1 METSTS
7 SEKFHHVPPG
17 KIEGRKETHLRIL
30 SRNSLEAL
38 EAADSELLWIET
50 SLMEAD
56 FIEEDKRM
64 RLEEERVKL
73 WRLTEENV
81 IRGWWRWR

>member
-1 METSTS
+1 M
-7 SEKFHHVPPG
+7 
-17 KIEGRKETHLRIL
+17 EGRKETHLRIL

-56 FIEEDKRM
+56 FIEEEKRM

-81 IRGWWRWR
+81 IRGWWRWRW

>member
-17 KIEGRKETHLRIL
+17 KIEGRKETHFRIL

-38 EAADSELLWIET
+38 EADSELLWIET
-50 SLMEAD
+50 SLLEAD
-56 FIEEDKRM
+56 FIGGDKRM
-64 RLEEERVKL
+64 RLEEERVKW

-81 IRGWWRWR
+81 IRGWWQWR

>member
-1 METSTS
+1 M
-7 SEKFHHVPPG
+7 
-17 KIEGRKETHLRIL
+17 EGRKETHLRIL

-81 IRGWWRWR
+81 IRGWWRW

>member
-1 METSTS
+1 M
-7 SEKFHHVPPG
+7 
-17 KIEGRKETHLRIL
+17 EGRKETHLRIL

-81 IRGWWRWR
+81 IRGWWR

>member
-1 METSTS
+1 M
-7 SEKFHHVPPG
+7 
-17 KIEGRKETHLRIL
+17 EGRKETHLRIL

-81 IRGWWRWR
+81 IRGWWRWRW

>member
-1 METSTS
+1 M
-7 SEKFHHVPPG
+7 
-17 KIEGRKETHLRIL
+17 EGRKETHLRIL